1 MIHLMKWSWLS
12 RLQRTKREERLAEE
26 SPLEPDED
34 PFTEPVVL
42 EIGDVIDLHSIPPAS
57 CRAVVE
63 EYLREAHRRG
73 YRYLRIIHGKGIGVQ
88 REMVR
93 NVLARTEF
101 VEVFED
107 APPQAGGLGATLVTL
122 KKSGDS
128 P

>member
-1 MIHLMKWSWLS
+1 MKWSWLS
-12 RLQRTKREERLAEE
+12 KLKRARPTEQGVDEP
-26 SPLEPDED
+26 PLGPDED
-34 PFTEPVVL
+34 PFAEPVVL
-42 EIGDVIDLHSIPPAS
+42 EIGDVLDLHSIPPAS

-122 KKSGDS
+122 KKSGD
-128 P
+128 